1 MKNIPLLLFS
11 LLHCTLL
18 HAQPNQKPKPND
30 FIFELT
36 HINQPDADIYV
47 ISQDNVKKFSEWQN
61 PPVTYW
67 GPSKNGVDG
76 SLTYKFP
83 LNQPTEKIHLVA
95 NLASFNFA
103 FGRGSGTGQSSLWAS
118 KDGKNWT
125 LLLDNPV
132 PDRVDSYKTFD
143 SDLPKELLGSNE
155 IWIQIRL
162 RTEGAPMGS
171 YATAQFARSSANSI
185 APVFSILIK
194 NKE

>member
-1 MKNIPLLLFS
+1 MKTILLLLFS

-61 PPVTYW
+61 PPDTYW

-118 KDGKNWT
+118 KDGKNWKP
-125 LLLDNPV
+125 LYVLENEV
-132 PDRVDSYKTFD
+132 GAEFSYPY
-143 SDLPKELLGSNE
+143 L
-155 IWIQIRL
+155 IQTKDQKVHITYTWKRKKMKHVVLTIR
-162 RTEGAPMGS
+162 
-171 YATAQFARSSANSI
+171 
-185 APVFSILIK
+185 
-194 NKE
+194 